1 MTIFDIFQNGISGG
15 VISGARKGFKP
26 SAPKIRVGCFVKGG
40 SKGSNDGCSTC
51 CGEVMFQ
58 FTRLFPDHA
67 TQENLSAA
75 DAAALCEKLLR
86 EDGYA
91 QAVFFSRDADWHIT
105 CYGRLKIRKQPPTH
119 ADAEVASSH
128 DREKPSLIPLDAPF
142 VKPLGLDRAQY
153 ADKLRQIEMYL
164 QLAAPFV
171 PENVPRGTISTD
183 DCAQTEDSHPLR
195 LVDFGCGRA
204 YLTFAMYWYLT
215 EKLGRECEIVGVD
228 LKENVIAEATK
239 LANTLGYNKLKFYA
253 GDAENFDPGAIDM
266 VFTLHAC
273 DLATDYALAWAVRR
287 GAQSIVSV
295 PCCQHELFPQL
306 KSETQ
311 NPLLRGIIRERTAS
325 LVTDAARA
333 QLLEGFGYKVEAVE
347 FVDAEHTP
355 KNIMLRAKKVRS
367 AEHPR
372 SAAAMAGY
380 REFVAAWGADPAI
393 GRLLLNDD
401 K

>member
-40 SKGSNDGCSTC
+40 AKGSNGGCSTC
-51 CGEVMFQ
+51 GGEVMFQ

-67 TQENLSAA
+67 TQENLSVE

-86 EDGYA
+86 DEGYA

-171 PENVPRGTISTD
+171 PESSTSIR
-183 DCAQTEDSHPLR
+183 A
-195 LVDFGCGRA
+195 VDFGCGRA

-239 LANTLGYNKLKFYA
+239 LANTLSYNKLKFYA

-347 FVDAEHTP
+347 FIDAEHTP

-372 SAAAMAGY
+372 SIAAMAAY

-393 GRLLLNDD
+393 GRLLGLEVSL
-401 K
+401 

>member
-26 SAPKIRVGCFVKGG
+26 SAPKIRVGSFVKGG
-40 SKGSNDGCSTC
+40 RQPQ
-51 CGEVMFQ
+51 VMYQ
-58 FTRLFPDHA
+58 FTRLFSDHA
-67 TQENLSAA
+67 TQENRSAE
-75 DAAALCEKLLR
+75 DAAELCETLLR
-86 EDGYA
+86 DEGYA
-91 QAVFFSRDADWHIT
+91 QAVLFSREADWHIT

-119 ADAEVASSH
+119 ADADAAAGH

-164 QLAAPFV
+164 QLALSVIPEGDAP
-171 PENVPRGTISTD
+171 
-183 DCAQTEDSHPLR
+183 LKM
-195 LVDFGCGRA
+195 VDFGCGRA
-204 YLTFAMYWYLT
+204 YLTFAMYWYVT
-215 EKLGRECEIVGVD
+215 AKLGRGCEIVGVD
-228 LKENVIAEATK
+228 LKENVIAEASE
-239 LANTLGYNKLKFYA
+239 LANTLGFGGLKFYA
-253 GDAENFDPGAIDM
+253 GDAENFDPGAIDT

-295 PCCQHELFPQL
+295 PCCQHELFSQL
-306 KSETQ
+306 KSDTQ

-355 KNIMLRAKKVRS
+355 KNIMLRARKVRS

-372 SAAAMAGY
+372 SVEAREGY
-380 REFVAAWGADPAI
+380 LAFVKAWGADPAI
-393 GRLLLNDD
+393 GRLLGVGADEVAD
-401 K
+401 KMFHVEHSTESSV

>member
-26 SAPKIRVGCFVKGG
+26 SAPKIRVGCFVKG
-40 SKGSNDGCSTC
+40 S
-51 CGEVMFQ
+51 GEGARVLFQ
-58 FTRLFPDHA
+58 FTRLFCDHA
-67 TQENLSAA
+67 TQENLPTA
-75 DAAALCEKLLR
+75 DAAELCEKLLR

-119 ADAEVASSH
+119 ADAEVSASH
-128 DREKPSLIPLDAPF
+128 DREKPSIIPLTAPF
-142 VKPLGLDRAQY
+142 VKPLGLDKSQY

-164 QLAAPFV
+164 ALAAPFV
-171 PENVPRGTISTD
+171 PDGD
-183 DCAQTEDSHPLR
+183 KLR
-195 LVDFGCGRA
+195 LIDFGCGRA

-215 EKLGRECEIVGVD
+215 AKLGRECEIVGVD
-228 LKENVIAEATK
+228 LKENVIAEATE
-239 LANTLGYNKLKFYA
+239 LANTLGYNGLKFYA
-253 GDAENFDPGAIDM
+253 GDAEKFDPGRIDM

-295 PCCQHELFPQL
+295 PCCQHELFSQL
-306 KSETQ
+306 NSEVQ

-333 QLLEGFGYKVEAVE
+333 QLLEGLGTRWRLWSLWTRSTRRRTSCCARRRCGQPTTRARSRRWRRIVS
-347 FVDAEHTP
+347 
-355 KNIMLRAKKVRS
+355 LRR
-367 AEHPR
+367 R
-372 SAAAMAGY
+372 
-380 REFVAAWGADPAI
+380 GALS
-393 GRLLLNDD
+393 RR
-401 K
+401 

>member
-1 MTIFDIFQNGISGG
+1 M
-15 VISGARKGFKP
+15 
-26 SAPKIRVGCFVKGG
+26 
-40 SKGSNDGCSTC
+40 
-51 CGEVMFQ
+51 
-58 FTRLFPDHA
+58 
-67 TQENLSAA
+67 
-75 DAAALCEKLLR
+75 
-86 EDGYA
+86 
-91 QAVFFSRDADWHIT
+91 
-105 CYGRLKIRKQPPTH
+105 
-119 ADAEVASSH
+119 
-128 DREKPSLIPLDAPF
+128 
-142 VKPLGLDRAQY
+142 DRAQY

-164 QLAAPFV
+164 QLAAPV
-171 PENVPRGTISTD
+171 IPGIM
-183 DCAQTEDSHPLR
+183 TEAPSPNSDRFREAKSQPIPHGCEGKSSARTVATSGLHSNPSLR
-195 LVDFGCGRA
+195 AVDFGCGRA

-228 LKENVIAEATK
+228 LKENVIAEATE
-239 LANTLGYNKLKFYA
+239 LADALGYNRLKFYA
-253 GDAENFDPGAIDM
+253 GDAEKFDPGAIDM

-311 NPLLRGIIRERTAS
+311 SPLLRGIIRERTAS

-333 QLLEGFGYKVEAVE
+333 QLLEGFGYKAEAVE

-372 SAAAMAGY
+372 SVAAMAAY
-380 REFVAAWGADPAI
+380 REFAAAWNINPAI
-393 GRLLLNDD
+393 GRLLLGADD
-401 K
+401 KNVPRGTFLQRPAVNRGE

>member
-40 SKGSNDGCSTC
+40 SKCG

-67 TQENLSAA
+67 TQENLSVA
-75 DAAALCEKLLR
+75 DAAALCERLLR
-86 EDGYA
+86 DEGYA

-119 ADAEVASSH
+119 ADAEMASSH

-171 PENVPRGTISTD
+171 PESSTSIR
-183 DCAQTEDSHPLR
+183 A
-195 LVDFGCGRA
+195 VDFGCGRA

-253 GDAENFDPGAIDM
+253 GDAEKFDPGAIDM

-306 KSETQ
+306 KSETLE
-311 NPLLRGIIRERTAS
+311 PLLRGIIRERTAS

-347 FVDAEHTP
+347 FIDAEHTP

-367 AEHPR
+367 VEHPR
-372 SAAAMAGY
+372 SVAAMAGY
-380 REFVAAWGADPAI
+380 REFVAAWNIDPAI
-393 GRLLLNDD
+393 GRLLLNDG

>member
-1 MTIFDIFQNGISGG
+1 M
-15 VISGARKGFKP
+15 
-26 SAPKIRVGCFVKGG
+26 
-40 SKGSNDGCSTC
+40 
-51 CGEVMFQ
+51 
-58 FTRLFPDHA
+58 
-67 TQENLSAA
+67 
-75 DAAALCEKLLR
+75 
-86 EDGYA
+86 
-91 QAVFFSRDADWHIT
+91 FFSRDADWHIT

-171 PENVPRGTISTD
+171 PESSTSIR
-183 DCAQTEDSHPLR
+183 A
-195 LVDFGCGRA
+195 VDFGCGRA

-239 LANTLGYNKLKFYA
+239 LANTLSYNKLKFYA

-306 KSETQ
+306 RSETQ

-347 FVDAEHTP
+347 FVDVEHTP

-372 SAAAMAGY
+372 SAAAMAAY
-380 REFVAAWGADPAI
+380 REFVAAWGVDPAI
-393 GRLLLNDD
+393 GRLLGVNERAEGENVPRGTFDSE
-401 K
+401 

>member
-40 SKGSNDGCSTC
+40 AKGLNDGCSTC
-51 CGEVMFQ
+51 GGEVMFQ

-67 TQENLSAA
+67 TQENLSVE

-171 PENVPRGTISTD
+171 PESSTSIR
-183 DCAQTEDSHPLR
+183 A
-195 LVDFGCGRA
+195 VDFGCGRA

-239 LANTLGYNKLKFYA
+239 LANTLSYNKLKFYA

-306 KSETQ
+306 RSETQ

-372 SAAAMAGY
+372 SVAAMAGY
-380 REFVAAWGADPAI
+380 REFVAAWGIDPAL
-393 GRLLLNDD
+393 GRLLDVD
-401 K
+401 S